1 MNHISKRKQD
11 HVDLCVN
18 HNMNHKSKTTGL
30 ECYEFIHNALPE
42 INYEDISTASYFL
55 NKEIAAPLFISSMTG
70 GFKGA
75 ISINQQ
81 LAEIASTLN
90 IPLGIGS
97 LRIALHDSS
106 VHDSFTIIKNIIGDT
121 IPLFGNIGAAEI
133 AQKSNHAPLLSI
145 LDKCYADAIAIHLNP
160 LQELL
165 QPEGNPQFKGV
176 LHGIESFVKLYEKP
190 VIVKEVG
197 AGISMNVARK
207 LLDIGVSAIDVAG
220 AGGTSWAGVELSRNS
235 DAKFDNYLWDWGI
248 PTSEC
253 IEMIAPFKNTHTF
266 ELYASGGIQSAFD
279 IAMSIALGADSVG
292 MAGSIIKSLMNDGNK
307 ATLTMIE
314 NLIINVKRIMFLTGS
329 HNIEQLKLATIKKK

>member
-1 MNHISKRKQD
+1 MNNISKRKQD

-42 INYEDISTASYFL
+42 INYEDISTASFFL
-55 NKEIAAPLFISSMTG
+55 NKEITAPLFISSMTG

-165 QPEGNPQFKGV
+165 QPEGNPQFKG
-176 LHGIESFVKLYEKP
+176 
-190 VIVKEVG
+190 
-197 AGISMNVARK
+197 
-207 LLDIGVSAIDVAG
+207 
-220 AGGTSWAGVELSRNS
+220 
-235 DAKFDNYLWDWGI
+235 
-248 PTSEC
+248 C
-253 IEMIAPFKNTHTF
+253 
-266 ELYASGGIQSAFD
+266 
-279 IAMSIALGADSVG
+279 
-292 MAGSIIKSLMNDGNK
+292 
-307 ATLTMIE
+307 
-314 NLIINVKRIMFLTGS
+314 
-329 HNIEQLKLATIKKK
+329 

>member
-1 MNHISKRKQD
+1 MNNISKRKQD

-42 INYEDISTASYFL
+42 INYEDISTASFFL

-133 AQKSNHAPLLSI
+133 AQNSNHPPLLSI
-145 LDKCYADAIAIHLNP
+145 LEKCYADAIAIHLNP
-160 LQELL
+160 GDLCLYHGCDLYHWREPFTQRWYLQS
-165 QPEGNPQFKGV
+165 F
-176 LHGIESFVKLYEKP
+176 LHYVNANGPYKDCLYDK
-190 VIVKEVG
+190 
-197 AGISMNVARK
+197 R
-207 LLDIGVSAIDVAG
+207 
-220 AGGTSWAGVELSRNS
+220 T
-235 DAKFDNYLWDWGI
+235 Y
-248 PTSEC
+248 
-253 IEMIAPFKNTHTF
+253 
-266 ELYASGGIQSAFD
+266 
-279 IAMSIALGADSVG
+279 LGAS
-292 MAGSIIKSLMNDGNK
+292 K
-307 ATLTMIE
+307 
-314 NLIINVKRIMFLTGS
+314 
-329 HNIEQLKLATIKKK
+329 

>member
-30 ECYEFIHNALPE
+30 EHYEFIHDALPE
-42 INYEDISTASYFL
+42 INYEDISTASFFL

-81 LAEIASTLN
+81 LAEMASTLN

-97 LRIALHDSS
+97 LRIALHDAS
-106 VHDSFTIIKNIIGDT
+106 VHDSFTTIKNIVGDT

-145 LDKCYADAIAIHLNP
+145 LEKCYADAVAIHLNP

-176 LHGIESFVKLYEKP
+176 LHGIESFVQLYEKP
-190 VIVKEVG
+190 VIIKEVG
-197 AGISMNVARK
+197 AGISGKVATR
-207 LLDIGVSAIDVAG
+207 LLDIGISAIDVAG
-220 AGGTSWAGVELSRNS
+220 AGGTSWAGVELSRNT
-235 DAKFDNYLWDWGI
+235 DTTFDNSLWDWGI

-253 IEMIAPFKNTHTF
+253 IQMIAPFKNKHAF
-266 ELYASGGIQSAFD
+266 ELYASGGIKSAFD
-279 IAMSIALGADSVG
+279 IGMSIALGADSVG
-292 MAGSIIKSLMNDGNK
+292 MAGVIIKSLMNDGK
-307 ATLTMIE
+307 QATLTMIQ
-314 NLIINVKRIMFLTGS
+314 NLITNVRRIMFLTGS
-329 HNIEQLKLATIKKK
+329 LTIEQLKTATIKKK

>member
-30 ECYEFIHNALPE
+30 EHYEFIHNALPE
-42 INYEDISTASYFL
+42 INYEDISTATFFL
-55 NKEIAAPLFISSMTG
+55 QKEIAAPLFISSMTG

-75 ISINQQ
+75 TSINQQ
-81 LAEIASTLN
+81 LAEIAATIK

-97 LRIALHDSS
+97 LRIALHDTS
-106 VHDSFTIIKNIIGDT
+106 VHDSFTVIKRIVGDT

-145 LDKCYADAIAIHLNP
+145 LEKCNADAIAIHLNP

-176 LHGIESFVKLYEKP
+176 LFGIESFIKLYQKP

-197 AGISMNVARK
+197 AGISMNVANK

-220 AGGTSWAGVELSRNS
+220 AGGTSWAGVELTRNS
-235 DAKFDNYLWDWGI
+235 DTSYENIFWDWGI

-253 IEMIAPFKNTHTF
+253 VQMIVPLKKTYAF

-292 MAGSIIKSLMNDGNK
+292 MAGSIIKSLINDGNQ
-307 ATLTMIE
+307 ATLNMIE
-314 NLIINVKRIMFLTGS
+314 NLIMNVKRIMFLTGS
-329 HNIEQLKLATIKKK
+329 HNIEQLKLAAIKEK